1 MKMHKRLYAKISSK
15 LNKIGTPDD
24 DTEKRLKGN
33 LAFGYMV
40 I

>member
-1 MKMHKRLYAKISSK
+1 MHKRPYDKISSK
-15 LNKIGTPDD
+15 SNKIGTRD
-24 DTEKRLKGN
+24 DTGKRLKGN